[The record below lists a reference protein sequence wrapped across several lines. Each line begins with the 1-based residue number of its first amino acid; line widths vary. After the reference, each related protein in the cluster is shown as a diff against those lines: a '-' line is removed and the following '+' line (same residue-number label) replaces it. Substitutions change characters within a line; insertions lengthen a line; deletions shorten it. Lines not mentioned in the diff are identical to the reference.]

1 MKTFEAE
8 KLTFSKTLAKLKA
21 VDFAEKCVGDA
32 IDAAGTN
39 PTDCQGSCLLPT
51 YPLQGDWDYFYEE
64 MEKWMNG
71 RSASEEHEQ
80 IFEDTYCEIMESA
93 KGAYR
98 IETELSK
105 AIGKTGFDCQRDIEG
120 ESQCTNQ
127 CKHCEEYYD
136 PLKE

>member
-8 KLTFSKTLAKLKA
+8 KSTFSKTLAKLKA

-64 MEKWMNG
+64 MEKWMDG

-80 IFEDTYCEIMESA
+80 IFEDTYCEIIES
-93 KGAYR
+93 
-98 IETELSK
+98 E
-105 AIGKTGFDCQRDIEG
+105 F
-120 ESQCTNQ
+120 
-127 CKHCEEYYD
+127 
-136 PLKE
+136 